1 MQSLFLLI
9 KRFRTP
15 ILFLLLEIFCL
26 ILVVSRNR
34 YQNTIFYNFSS
45 EYTGKLL
52 GFSNGVWEY
61 FNLQEENKKLAQEN
75 AQLRYLASKKQFP
88 LYGQNKTI
96 RDSSIMNQYQFDVA
110 KVVNNSTHKSNNYIT
125 INRGRIHG
133 VKPGMGVISP
143 EGVVGKVK
151 SCSDHYAIVVSLLH
165 SKMRISSEVKKNNS
179 LGYVQWAGGDPS
191 KAKMLDLPRHLDVK
205 KNDTIITSGYNS
217 TFPPGITIGII
228 KNVGF
233 KSEQTFFDIDVQLS
247 TEFNQLSYVYII
259 KNRLKLEQ
267 EKLEKES
274 FEDIDE

>member
-1 MQSLFLLI
+1 MQALLALL

-15 ILFLLLEIFCL
+15 ILFLFLEVFCL
-26 ILVVSRNR
+26 ILIISRNR
-34 YQNTIFYNFSS
+34 YHNTIFYNISN

-52 GFSNGVWEY
+52 GVSNSVWEY
-61 FNLQEENKKLAQEN
+61 FNLREENKKLAQEN
-75 AQLRYLASKKQFP
+75 AQLRYLASKKRSP
-88 LYGQNKTI
+88 RKVLTNAI
-96 RDSSIMNQYQFDVA
+96 RDSLIVEQYQYDVA
-110 KVVNNSTHKSNNYIT
+110 QVVNNSTHKRNNYLT
-125 INRGRIHG
+125 IDRGRLHG
-133 VKPGMGVISP
+133 VRPGMGVISP

-151 SCSDHYAIVVSLLH
+151 SCSDHYSIIVSLLH
-165 SKMRISSEVKKNNS
+165 SNMRISSEVKKNNS
-179 LGYVQWAGGDPS
+179 LGYIQWAGGDPS

-205 KNDTIITSGYNS
+205 KNDTIVTSGYNS
-217 TFPPGITIGII
+217 TFPPGITIGVI
-228 KNVGF
+228 KKVGL